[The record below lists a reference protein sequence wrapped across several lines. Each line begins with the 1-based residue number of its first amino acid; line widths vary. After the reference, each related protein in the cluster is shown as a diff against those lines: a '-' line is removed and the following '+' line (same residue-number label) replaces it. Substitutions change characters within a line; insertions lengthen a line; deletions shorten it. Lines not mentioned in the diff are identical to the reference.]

1 MTSFDAATL
10 DTIEFPHLI
19 AIDIDGTLIPNDGV
33 VRHRV
38 IQALEAVQAAGVTVV
53 LSTGRSLSTTSP
65 IARAAHLNG
74 WLVCSN
80 GAILATVEPETI
92 IEAVTFKPRDFIDQ
106 MLPLLP
112 NAIYSV
118 EDQWGVLNTNVA
130 FRGGPLGMSVREL
143 PLELIRELDAAR
155 LVIRSEEHMES
166 GLGHIVEAL
175 GLHEVQFGI
184 GKVAWLDIGPKDLN
198 KAYMLK
204 QLCTRL
210 DLNPARSI
218 AIGDG
223 DNDTRML
230 EWAGLGVAMGHA
242 SDHVKTF
249 ADAVTHEE
257 PGIGVAEVLEAVA
270 NRAS

>member
-1 MTSFDAATL
+1 M
-10 DTIEFPHLI
+10 
-19 AIDIDGTLIPNDGV
+19 
-33 VRHRV
+33 
-38 IQALEAVQAAGVTVV
+38 
-53 LSTGRSLSTTSP
+53 
-65 IARAAHLNG
+65 
-74 WLVCSN
+74 
-80 GAILATVEPETI
+80 
-92 IEAVTFKPRDFIDQ
+92 
-106 MLPLLP
+106 LP

-155 LVIRSEEHMES
+155 LVIRSEEHLEE

-223 DNDTRML
+223 DNDIRML
-230 EWAGLGVAMGHA
+230 EWAGLGVAMGDA

-249 ADAVTHEE
+249 ADAVTHAE

-270 NRAS
+270 ASA